1 MKTNTTHSNQKMSV
15 SVIIIT
21 LNEFESIGQVLKE
34 LPRNLDEI
42 LVVDGYSSDGTPELV
57 KSLGYEVIMQQG
69 KGYGAAFL
77 TGIKKAKG
85 DVLVLMDGDG
95 SHNPADIPRLLEKV
109 SEGYDAV
116 FGSRYLPGSGSE
128 DDTIIRYF
136 GNKVFTYFT
145 NLVHHVGIS
154 DSLYLFAAIRRE
166 VFERIKLSGLGFE
179 FCVEVPIKV
188 HLAGFKIAEV
198 PCFERKRFY
207 GKSRVNAFFHG
218 LRILWM
224 IIKIKFSKK

>member
-109 SEGYDAV
+109 S
-116 FGSRYLPGSGSE
+116 
-128 DDTIIRYF
+128 DT
-136 GNKVFTYFT
+136 T
-145 NLVHHVGIS
+145 
-154 DSLYLFAAIRRE
+154 
-166 VFERIKLSGLGFE
+166 
-179 FCVEVPIKV
+179 
-188 HLAGFKIAEV
+188 
-198 PCFERKRFY
+198 
-207 GKSRVNAFFHG
+207 
-218 LRILWM
+218 
-224 IIKIKFSKK
+224 KFI